1 MVLLCAWNRVLCGD
15 WSRKYTFVM
24 CARVSQQ
31 RYSYRYRK
39 SRKKKYPH
47 PLGSPVAA
55 LRRARPPPSDVGRA
69 PRSCCTRAPPANHP
83 RARRAAERSNGR
95 HAVRKSSFR
104 PCSTTWHTIFLL
116 RGGGAAGSPHRPAP
130 AVPPRA
136 FADSESR
143 VRDIR
148 TMLHAP
154 VTPDTSVVW
163 RHARRLHELGLFP
176 FSPHSKPN
184 IGFIAETDLT

>member
-1 MVLLCAWNRVLCGD
+1 MHAGVSVPRRTPNYPRRAGRED
-15 WSRKYTFVM
+15 SR
-24 CARVSQQ
+24 
-31 RYSYRYRK
+31 
-39 SRKKKYPH
+39 PH
-47 PLGSPVAA
+47 LRSPAAA
-55 LRRARPPPSDVGRA
+55 LRRAPPPPSDVGRA